1 MVQTFLPEWNKNLPP
16 TSCLWHT
23 KAWILLLLLR
33 NGQLLPMKDAY
44 KLAIDAFDILVKEK
58 TLGRINV
65 PVGHRGETKSD
76 VSRSAHPV

>member
-1 MVQTFLPEWNKNLPP
+1 MP
-16 TSCLWHT
+16 
-23 KAWILLLLLR
+23 LR

-65 PVGHRGETKSD
+65 PVGRETTGET
-76 VSRSAHPV
+76 RGG

>member
-1 MVQTFLPEWNKNLPP
+1 MHIYTWMYTHIQCSSNVQK
-16 TSCLWHT
+16 T
-23 KAWILLLLLR
+23 KILHGFAQLCWR

-65 PVGHRGETKSD
+65 PVGAGRA
-76 VSRSAHPV
+76 VAVPRSFPGRPQ

>member
-1 MVQTFLPEWNKNLPP
+1 MEQVHSSPSP
-16 TSCLWHT
+16 
-23 KAWILLLLLR
+23 R

-65 PVGHRGETKSD
+65 PVGPGDWLGGRVAGAGAGPT
-76 VSRSAHPV
+76 